1 MSLVYLKALMCVWGI
16 FWNVLIISAILKD
29 RVLRNSSTF
38 LLLSLHFFASTI
50 DVGSRLVFDVP
61 SEILNRPL
69 FRLSVNYDD
78 FPTKSF
84 HFTTYSCWFIQLY
97 SLIAIAASHILAVY
111 GTIYYAR
118 FTQKKTIIAIVG
130 IVLLS
135 MLSVCYLWSPNF
147 PILFHPEF
155 WGWTEERNW
164 PLVNFFFYLNYV
176 VQGIVFF
183 CLALTD
189 ILIVYKLST
198 IKESVFSEKSVT
210 VAPPQMM
217 EKMQV
222 SVVNSGTAAL
232 APRRTTRVSTELKVS
247 INFIIVSLFL
257 LIQTLIYNICTLYED
272 NKLCLF
278 LLFIAPI
285 FRGSKCL
292 AYLVSGSALRNA
304 IVNLVL
310 CRKQF

>member
-16 FWNVLIISAILKD
+16 FWNVLIVAAILKD

-38 LLLSLHFFASTI
+38 LLLSLHFFACTI

-69 FRLSVNYDD
+69 FRLSKNYDD
-78 FPTKSF
+78 IPTKSF

-111 GTIYYAR
+111 GTLYYAR
-118 FTQKKTIIAIVG
+118 FTQKKTIIVIVF
-130 IVLLS
+130 IVFLS
-135 MLSVCYLWSPNF
+135 MLSVCYLWSPEF
-147 PILFHPEF
+147 PIIFHPEF
-155 WGWTEERNW
+155 WGWTEERNK
-164 PLVNFFFYLNYV
+164 PLVDFFFYLNYV
-176 VQGIVFF
+176 VQGIVFL

-198 IKESVFSEKSVT
+198 IKESAFSEKSAT

-222 SVVNSGTAAL
+222 SVVNSGNTL
-232 APRRTTRVSTELKVS
+232 APRRTTKVSTELKVS

-257 LIQTLIYNICTLYED
+257 LTQTLIYNICTLYQD
-272 NKLCLF
+272 NPLCLF

-304 IVNLVL
+304 IVNLIM

>member
-16 FWNVLIISAILKD
+16 FWNVLIVAAILKD

-38 LLLSLHFFASTI
+38 LLLSLHFFACTI

-69 FRLSVNYDD
+69 FRLSKNYDD
-78 FPTKSF
+78 IPTKSF

-111 GTIYYAR
+111 GTLYYAR
-118 FTQKKTIIAIVG
+118 FTQKKTIIVIVF
-130 IVLLS
+130 IVFLS
-135 MLSVCYLWSPNF
+135 MLSVCYLWSPEF
-147 PILFHPEF
+147 PIIFHPEF
-155 WGWTEERNW
+155 WGWTEERNK
-164 PLVNFFFYLNYV
+164 PLVDFFFYLNYV
-176 VQGIVFF
+176 VQGIVFL

-198 IKESVFSEKSVT
+198 IKESAFSEKSAT
-210 VAPPQMM
+210 
-217 EKMQV
+217 V
-222 SVVNSGTAAL
+222 SVVNSGNTL
-232 APRRTTRVSTELKVS
+232 APRRTTKVSTELKVS

-257 LIQTLIYNICTLYED
+257 LTQTLIYNICTLYQD
-272 NKLCLF
+272 NPLCLF

-304 IVNLVL
+304 IVNLIM

>member
-1 MSLVYLKALMCVWGI
+1 MSFVYLKALMCVWGM
-16 FWNVLIISAILKD
+16 FWNLLINAAILND

-38 LLLSLHFFASTI
+38 LLLALHFFACTV

-78 FPTKSF
+78 FPTKLF

-111 GTIYYAR
+111 GTLYYAR
-118 FTQKKTIIAIVG
+118 FTQKKTIIVIIAI
-130 IVLLS
+130 IFLS
-135 MLSVCYLWSPNF
+135 MLSVCYLWSPEF
-147 PILFHPEF
+147 PIIFHPEF
-155 WGWTEERNW
+155 WGWSETRGK

-198 IKESVFSEKSVT
+198 IKESVFASEKSAT
-210 VAPPQMM
+210 VAPPQMEM
-217 EKMQV
+217 MQV
-222 SVVNSGTAAL
+222 SVVNSGNAVL

-272 NKLCLF
+272 NNLCLF

-304 IVNLVL
+304 IANLVL
-310 CRKQF
+310 CRKKF

>member
-1 MSLVYLKALMCVWGI
+1 MSYVYLKALMCVWGM
-16 FWNVLIISAILKD
+16 FWNILIIAAILKD

-38 LLLSLHFFASTI
+38 LLLSLHFFACTI

-84 HFTTYSCWFIQLY
+84 HFTTYTCWFIQLY

-111 GTIYYAR
+111 GTLYYAR
-118 FTQKKTIIAIVG
+118 FTQKKTIIVIIFIVF
-130 IVLLS
+130 LS
-135 MLSVCYLWSPNF
+135 MLSVCYLWSPEF
-147 PILFHPEF
+147 PIIFHPEF
-155 WGWTEERNW
+155 WGWTEERNK

-198 IKESVFSEKSVT
+198 IKESVFSNEKSAT
-210 VAPPQMM
+210 VS
-217 EKMQV
+217 V
-222 SVVNSGTAAL
+222 VVNSGNQAL
-232 APRRTTRVSTELKVS
+232 APRRSKGVSTELKVS

-257 LIQTLIYNICTLYED
+257 LVQTLIYNICTLYED
-272 NKLCLF
+272 NTLCLF

-304 IVNLVL
+304 IGNLIR
-310 CRKQF
+310 CRKQY